1 MEQIIYFIKK
11 YKYILIL
18 VFLIL
23 GLILTFSIKND
34 SIEEDIIEMSEANI
48 EDVKEDYGTIK
59 INIKGAVNHPGVYE
73 VKKDSRVEDAI
84 FAAGGLIDTADT
96 SIINLSKKLSD
107 ESVVIIYTVDEV
119 KKIKQGNVIIQYI
132 ENECNCPEYENSA
145 CIDPDTLINNNND
158 KESANGKISLNK
170 ATLEQLQTLSGIG
183 KAKAE
188 AIIEYRSTSGG
199 FKTIEEIKKVKGIG
213 DAVFEKIK
221 DKITV

>member
-59 INIKGAVNHPGVYE
+59 INIKGAVNYPGVYE

-96 SIINLSKKLSD
+96 SIINLSRKLSD